1 MSSATF
7 NPRSVMDDQPQDYT
21 KAMEITDT
29 IPGPLELVGAGNGS
43 TVG

>member
-1 MSSATF
+1 MTDELLSYL
-7 NPRSVMDDQPQDYT
+7 MDDLPQDYT

-43 TVG
+43 PVG